1 MNALLS
7 DLFRQNIEFS
17 DSRVLLRPF
26 MAEDY
31 EGFARI
37 AFDFDIWE
45 KTTPHIRTEADLRQ
59 YVQSQ
64 LKAREQHSKYPFAI
78 IEQSSGRI
86 AGSTSYMSISPE
98 NNRLEIGSTWLGKD
112 FHGSGLNRHCKF
124 LLFRYA
130 FETLDLRRLELK
142 TDVLN
147 LRSRKAIMKMG
158 AKEDGILRSHQVMPG
173 GRVRDTVYYS
183 IIDHEW
189 PEVKE
194 KVFGDLVGTG

>member
-1 MNALLS
+1 MNTRLTN
-7 DLFRQNIEFS
+7 LFHQHIELA
-17 DSRVLLRPF
+17 DTRVLLRPIR
-26 MAEDY
+26 AEDY

-45 KTTPHIRTEADLRQ
+45 KTTPHIRTEEDLRQ
-59 YVQSQ
+59 YVQNQ
-64 LKAREQHSKYPFAI
+64 LKAREQYSKYPFTI
-78 IEQSSGRI
+78 IEQGSRRI
-86 AGSTSYMSISPE
+86 AGSSAYMSISPE
-98 NNRLEIGSTWLGKD
+98 NNRLEIGSTWLGKE

-124 LLFRYA
+124 LLFRHA
-130 FETLDLRRLELK
+130 FETLGVRRLELK

-158 AKEDGILRSHQVMPG
+158 AREDGILRSHQVMPG
-173 GRVRDTVYYS
+173 GRIRDTVYYS

-194 KVFGDLVGTG
+194 RVFGDLIGS